1 MQLSDKIKEVVR
13 IEDLAN
19 RLGYPMQANGF
30 CFSIYKQ
37 EKTPSLKL
45 YPATDSYYDFSSGEH
60 GSVIDFYMGVY
71 NLDFATAVKE
81 LGDLYGITYGQSAA
95 NIAQRA
101 VPVKTVRQ
109 STENIFDCM
118 TADERI
124 LYDERAGIA
133 GEDMALVEIKKHRIE
148 RNAEIFD
155 NLFLYCT
162 ERGWTAEAWDYLTN
176 KRLLSRKSIVFFKL
190 FFIKNYF
197 EVNNH
202 LKKRFAM
209 DDLRRAGLFNLKED
223 GSGNFI
229 FYHHRIIIPYLHNKK
244 IVYLRGRYFDAD
256 NKTQT
261 SSNKYLGL
269 KNDALG
275 VNTPKR
281 FYNSDALNNILPG
294 ERIYITEGE
303 FDAMLMEDAGFKAI
317 AIPGVGNIPKLQ
329 KFNGLKDAE
338 VVFIPDNDEAGSKL
352 QLELTK
358 IFDGMGKHISIKRIP
373 AKDVTDFAEKITMDE
388 LIEEVKA

>member
-1 MQLSDKIKEVVR
+1 MTLSDKIKEVVR

-19 RLGYPMQANGF
+19 KLGYPMQRNGF

-45 YPATDSYYDFSSGEH
+45 YPSTNSFYDYSSGEH

-71 NLDFATAVKE
+71 NVDYNTAVRE
-81 LGDLYGITYGQSAA
+81 LGNLYGLTYGPTSEIKREA
-95 NIAQRA
+95 
-101 VPVKTVRQ
+101 PVKTIRNN
-109 STENIFDCM
+109 TENVFDCM
-118 TADERI
+118 SNDERT
-124 LYDERAGIA
+124 LYEERAGISD
-133 GEDMALVEIKKHRIE
+133 ESRALSEVKKYRIE

-155 NLFLYCT
+155 DLYLYCT
-162 ERGWTAEAWDYLTN
+162 ERGWTRQAWEYLTK
-176 KRLLSRKSIVFFKL
+176 KRMLSPKSIVFFKL
-190 FFIKNYF
+190 FFILNYF

-202 LKKRFAM
+202 LKKRWAV

-223 GSGNFI
+223 GSGNLI
-229 FYHHRIIIPYLHNKK
+229 FYNHRIIIPYLHNKK

-256 NKTQT
+256 GNTET

-281 FYNSDALNNILPG
+281 FYNSDAMDLLPG

-303 FDAMLMEDAGFKAI
+303 FDAMLIEDAGFKAI
-317 AIPGVGNIPKLQ
+317 AIPGVGNIPKIE
-329 KFNGLKDAE
+329 KFEKLKNAE
-338 VVFIPDNDEAGSKL
+338 VVFIPDNDEAGGKL
-352 QLELTK
+352 QVELTK
-358 IFDGMGKHISIKRIP
+358 IFEKMGKGLLIKKLP
-373 AKDVTDFAEKITMDE
+373 AKDVTDFAEKILVDE
-388 LIEEVKA
+388 VR

>member
-1 MQLSDKIKEVVR
+1 MTLSNKIKEVIR

-19 RLGYPMQANGF
+19 KLGYPMQRNGF

-45 YPATDSYYDFSSGEH
+45 YPLTNSFYDYSSGEH

-71 NLDFATAVKE
+71 NVDYNTAVRE
-81 LGDLYGITYGQSAA
+81 LGNLYGLTYGQTSEIKREAP
-95 NIAQRA
+95 I
-101 VPVKTVRQ
+101 KTIRTN
-109 STENIFDCM
+109 TENVFDCM
-118 TADERI
+118 SNDERI
-124 LYDERAGIA
+124 LYEERAGISD
-133 GEDMALVEIKKHRIE
+133 ESRALSEVKKYRIE

-155 NLFLYCT
+155 DLYLYCT
-162 ERGWTAEAWDYLTN
+162 ERGWTRQAWEYLTK
-176 KRLLSRKSIVFFKL
+176 KRMLSPKSIIFFKL
-190 FFIKNYF
+190 FFILNYY

-202 LKKRFAM
+202 LKKRWAV

-223 GSGNFI
+223 GSGNLI
-229 FYHHRIIIPYLHNKK
+229 FYNHRIIIPYLHNKK

-256 NKTQT
+256 GNTET

-281 FYNSDALNNILPG
+281 FYNSDAMDLLPG

-303 FDAMLMEDAGFKAI
+303 FDAMLIEDAGFKAI
-317 AIPGVGNIPKLQ
+317 AIPGVGNIPKIE
-329 KFNGLKDAE
+329 KFEKLKNAE

-352 QLELTK
+352 QAELTK
-358 IFDGMGKHISIKRIP
+358 IFEKMGKGLLIKKLP
-373 AKDVTDFAEKITMDE
+373 AKDVTDFAEKILVDE
-388 LIEEVKA
+388 AR